1 MNLPTNSMRWQQS
14 RHPTLFEWRGLRGF
28 TTFALHFTGLR
39 RADFSATAEEIKAQ
53 KNQFEQLSDTELDD
67 CVVQSKKAIRR
78 STPHSKQDQRLIA
91 DALAVLVEVSFRTLG
106 LRPSHAQIVTCLGM
120 VNGYLI
126 QLLPGEGKTLSIAMA
141 AVIFSWRNEPCHVVT
156 ANEYLASRDAE
167 IMTPLFARCG
177 ASVCAIGSETPKEQL
192 QALYESDV
200 VYATANQLLADFLR
214 DRLALPGA
222 DNFLSRR
229 IAQLRSGYRNKHGN
243 YSSNAHAVMRGL
255 GSVIIDE
262 TDGVLIDDAVTP
274 LIISHTEDDLTELLQ
289 AIAITRQW
297 VDGFDEFI
305 DYHSTG
311 PTLENIHFTELGLKK
326 ILQIKTH
333 LNTYWHGQ
341 NRLQELVKLTIYA
354 EKQFLKDHHYIIR
367 DDKIV
372 IVDDNT
378 GRAMIGRNWGHG
390 VHQAIEAKE
399 NLELTLPT
407 KTVARMTFQ
416 EFFRH
421 HRFLCGASGTLQGLD
436 YELWHTYGV
445 KTLRVAP
452 VNRSQL
458 QVMPKRIFRTKEQKL
473 QALINEIVALHN
485 QQVPIL
491 IGTRRIRDSEEI
503 AAALIERGVSC
514 TVLNAKQHQY
524 EAAIISAA
532 GAIGAVTVAT
542 NMAGRGTDIH
552 IGAAAEQLGGLHV
565 FMFEPHETARVDWQ
579 LFGRAGR
586 QGAKG
591 KVFPYTSLED
601 ELLTRFIPLWM
612 MSPYRLP
619 LPQWIFNST
628 TAVLIWVAQRL
639 AQRHG
644 SKQRD
649 RLALI
654 QAELRRQL
662 SFVRGN

>member
-1 MNLPTNSMRWQQS
+1 MAAQNTTMRWQQP
-14 RHPTLFEWRGLRGF
+14 RHPTAFEWRGLRGF
-28 TTFALHFTGLR
+28 SAFALHFTGLAR
-39 RADFSATAEEIKAQ
+39 PRFALATESIKAQ
-53 KNQFEQLSDTELDD
+53 KKLFEDKSDAELND
-67 CVVQSKKAIRR
+67 CIVQIRKAIRK
-78 STPHSKQDQRLIA
+78 STPHSRKDQHLVTEAI
-91 DALAVLVEVSFRTLG
+91 AVLVEVSFRTLG
-106 LRPSHAQIVTCLGM
+106 LRPSHAQIITTLAM

-156 ANEYLASRDAE
+156 ANEYLAGRDAE
-167 IMTPLFARCG
+167 TMLPLFARCG

-192 QALYESDV
+192 QLLYQSDI

-214 DRLALPGA
+214 DKLVLPDA

-229 IAQLRSGYRNKHGN
+229 IAQIRNLSGKRRNQ
-243 YSSNAHAVMRGL
+243 YAVMRGL

-297 VDGFDEFI
+297 VDGFDEEV

-326 ILQIKTH
+326 ILQIKSH

-367 DDKIV
+367 DGKIV

-378 GRAMIGRNWGHG
+378 GRAMVGRNWGHG

-399 NLELTLPT
+399 NLELTAPT

-445 KTLRVAP
+445 KTIRVDPA
-452 VNRSQL
+452 NRSQL
-458 QVMPKRIFRTKEQKL
+458 HVMPRRLFRTKDEKL
-473 QALINEIVALHN
+473 EALINEIAELHAR
-485 QQVPIL
+485 QVPIL
-491 IGTRRIRDSEEI
+491 IGTRRIHDSEDI
-503 AAALIERGVSC
+503 AKALVERDIPC
-514 TVLNAKQHQY
+514 TVLNAKQDQY
-524 EAAIISAA
+524 EAEIISQA

-552 IGAAAEQLGGLHV
+552 VGTIAEQMGGLHV
-565 FMFEPHETARVDWQ
+565 FMLEPHETARVDWQ

-586 QGAKG
+586 QGARG

-601 ELLTRFIPLWM
+601 ELLTRFIPGWL
-612 MSPYRLP
+612 MSAYRFP
-619 LPQWIFNST
+619 LPKWLFNSAT
-628 TAVLIWVAQRL
+628 TALIWVAQRL

-644 SKQRD
+644 AKQR
-649 RLALI
+649 RQLALI